1 MPKIDVPNEVV
12 AKIMEENGMNPDRF
26 CVLLQDESTIVLRNY
41 KTRDDVVIHQGDKPW
56 SKRI

>member
-1 MPKIDVPNEVV
+1 MPKIDIPNETV
-12 AKIMEENGMNPDRF
+12 AKIMEENGLNPDRF
-26 CVLLQDESTIVLRNY
+26 CVLLQEETTIVLRNY

>member
-1 MPKIDVPNEVV
+1 MPKIDVPNETV
-12 AKIMEENGMNPDRF
+12 AKIMEENGLNPDRF